1 MFVSAGSKNIAQ
13 KFSSII
19 GEWRNKVFLV
29 DKEVKT
35 TQLFGLA
42 SGILAIPDKY
52 REIKDEILEK
62 KNQIYAKQ

>member
-1 MFVSAGSKNIAQ
+1 MQVLKISLKN
-13 KFSSII
+13 FPLLL
-19 GEWRNKVFLV
+19 GEWRNEVFLV

-42 SGILAIPDKY
+42 SGVLAIPDKY